1 MQIIIL
7 LLNVK
12 VAAFT
17 IYSLTVV
24 RIYTPSPENV
34 IISYLVYC
42 LFQVDFSALQIE
54 NSIEQARRQEQERRQ
69 NLINQEKLKKV
80 TAEINGLC
88 CFFNITR

>member
-1 MQIIIL
+1 
-7 LLNVK
+7 
-12 VAAFT
+12 
-17 IYSLTVV
+17 
-24 RIYTPSPENV
+24 
-34 IISYLVYC
+34 
-42 LFQVDFSALQIE
+42 VDFNALQIE